1 MVLRSPFH
9 CSSGSTGWGTHCRLE
24 MSEKVATVHCE
35 HVESSASKNM
45 MFVLIFLPPL
55 VRLLLQPNQ
64 VRKGAGEV
72 RRHQL

>member
-1 MVLRSPFH
+1 
-9 CSSGSTGWGTHCRLE
+9 

-72 RRHQL
+72 QRHQL